1 MSNILDNAI
10 QEIRSDGNFMQQFL
24 KNQGSA
30 AANYGLNR
38 LREEFRRLHYK
49 NLAFHNNEVYGGLYQ
64 RADSIAEVN
73 KNEKFI
79 ADAIGKRLVQLSRAD
94 ADDGLIFQRQLEKI
108 DARRFQVKYRPLG
121 TWREYLPVQN
131 VEPGL
136 ERITYR
142 IEDGTDQVEPATVGR
157 SGNTPYVGASTK
169 EFYNKVVAKT
179 LGYRYSVLELHRA
192 AFAGVPL
199 QDRYQR
205 QVLRGY
211 EKNLQQT
218 MYNGDAAEDLEG
230 LFNHTGVSNN
240 QASTPGT
247 GSDKTWAGADKT
259 NDEKVADIRGMVTT
273 VAVQTEEN
281 YNADN
286 TEFVLL
292 LPRVPYDALN
302 VRYATT
308 ADVTVLEFILQQKK
322 YGISDIRVVP
332 ELAGIGTGTTNL
344 AFLMP
349 KMDAEIVEAMV
360 GEAILWQ
367 PMERKGLDIRF
378 PSIQYHG
385 GVVIRYPIA
394 MTQLYGV

>member
-1 MSNILDNAI
+1 MNILDKAV
-10 QEIRSDGNFMQQFL
+10 QEIRSDGNFMHHFL
-24 KNQGSA
+24 GNQGSA
-30 AANYGLNR
+30 NATHGLNR
-38 LREEFRRLHYK
+38 LREEFRKIHYSKLTLH
-49 NLAFHNNEVYGGLYQ
+49 APEVYGGLYQ
-64 RADSIAEVN
+64 RADSISDVN
-73 KNEKFI
+73 QNEKFI
-79 ADAIGKRLVQLSRAD
+79 AEAVKKRLTDLSRAD
-94 ADDGLIFQRQLEKI
+94 ADDGLIFQRQLERI
-108 DARRFQVKYRPLG
+108 DPRRFQVKYRPLG
-121 TWREYLPVQN
+121 TWRQYLPIQA

-142 IEDGTDQVEPATVGR
+142 IEDGTDEVEPVTVGR
-157 SGNTPYVGASTK
+157 TGNIPYVSASTE
-169 EFYNKVVAKT
+169 EFYNKVVIKG
-179 LGYRYSVLELHRA
+179 LGYRYSVTELHRA

-211 EKNLQQT
+211 EKNLQKT

-230 LFNHTGVSNN
+230 LFNHTGVSNVL
-240 QASTPGT
+240 ASVPGT
-247 GSDKTWAGADKT
+247 GTDKTWAGADKT
-259 NDEKVADIRGMVTT
+259 NDEKVADVRSMVTK
-273 VAVQTEEN
+273 VAVQSEEN

-286 TEFVLL
+286 TQFILL

-302 VRYATT
+302 VRMATGT
-308 ADVTVLEFILQQKK
+308 DVTVLEFIIANKK
-322 YGISDIRVVP
+322 YGIADIQVVP
-332 ELAGIGTGTTNL
+332 ELSGIGTGSTDL

-349 KMDAEIVEAMV
+349 VMDNEIVEAMV

-394 MTQLYGV
+394 MTQLYGI